1 MFHAGKQCVV
11 TPEGDQVLP
20 PLLSAVL
27 YRPSRAALY
36 LSFRNKYIHLCSP
49 RQSKR
54 RILSFH
60 KMHSPEIPVP
70 LAPEPA
76 FVPDPPITFLDE
88 KAEVITTEDVAASSR
103 PGRAPS
109 FTKEEE
115 DKVIRK
121 LDWNIMPLV
130 FVLYSLSVLDRT
142 NLGNARIA
150 GMKIFGII
158 SLLDSKN
165 T

>member
-1 MFHAGKQCVV
+1 VPTKTKQKANIVV
-11 TPEGDQVLP
+11 
-20 PLLSAVL
+20 
-27 YRPSRAALY
+27 
-36 LSFRNKYIHLCSP
+36 
-49 RQSKR
+49 
-54 RILSFH
+54 H

-88 KAEVITTEDVAASSR
+88 KAEVITTEDVAASSS